1 MISVDEA
8 MNRILARIHVL
19 GLEKVDI
26 ISSLGRVLGEDIVA
40 PRDIP
45 PIDNSAMDGYAI
57 RSVDI
62 KGASRE
68 SPVFLKVIEELPA
81 GALPQRSITK
91 GEAVRIM
98 TGAPI
103 PTGADTVVM
112 VEDTE
117 RAGERVSV
125 FQGVPPGENIRRAGE
140 DVKKG
145 DRVISKGSLIH
156 PAEVGMLASVGR
168 AFVYVHQRPVV
179 AILCT
184 GDELVD
190 VDEEIA
196 DHKIVSS
203 NSYTL
208 SAQVM
213 ECGGLPLQLG
223 IAKDDPHEIE
233 QRLRQGLRADV
244 ILSSAGVS
252 VGDYD
257 LVKDV
262 LAGIGF
268 QMEFW
273 RVAMRPGQPL
283 AFGTIGGK
291 PTFGLPGNPVSS
303 MISFEE
309 FVRPS
314 LLKMMGYKNLF
325 RPVVE
330 AVLKEEIRKK
340 SGRRYFMRARVSL
353 EGDRYVVTTTGPQG
367 SGILSSMVEANGLLI
382 VPEERTE
389 IKAGER
395 IRVQIVDRSFESAG
409 MRNPF
414 GVENP

>member
-8 MNRILARIHVL
+8 LNRILTQITVL
-19 GLEKVDI
+19 GLEKVGI
-26 ISSLGRVLGEDIVA
+26 ISSLGRVIGEDILA

-45 PIDNSAMDGYAI
+45 PLDNSAMDGYAV
-57 RSVDI
+57 RSADI

-68 SPVFLKVIEELPA
+68 NSVSLQVIEELPA
-81 GALPQRSITK
+81 GELPQKAVAK
-91 GEAVRIM
+91 GEAIRIM

-103 PTGADTVVM
+103 PAGADTVVM

-117 RAGERVSV
+117 KAGQQVKI
-125 FQGVPPGENIRRAGE
+125 FQGVPSGENIRRAGE
-140 DVKKG
+140 DVRMG
-145 DRVISKGSLIH
+145 DRVISMGSVIRA
-156 PAEVGMLASVGR
+156 AEVGMLASVGR
-168 AFVYVHQRPVV
+168 ASVYVHQKPVV

-190 VDEEIA
+190 VDEGIA

-208 SAQVM
+208 CAQVM
-213 ECGGLPLQLG
+213 ECGALPLQLG
-223 IAKDDPHEIE
+223 IAKDKPEEIE
-233 QRLRQGLRADV
+233 GKLRQGLRADV

-262 LAGIGF
+262 LEKIGF
-268 QMEFW
+268 QLDFW

-303 MISFEE
+303 MVSFEQ

-314 LLKMMGYKNLF
+314 LLKMMGHKRLF

-330 AVLKEEIRKK
+330 AILKEDITKK
-340 SGRRYFMRARVSL
+340 PDRRHFMRARVSL

-367 SGILSSMVEANGLLI
+367 SGILNSMVDANGLLI
-382 VPEERTE
+382 VPQEETE
-389 IKAGER
+389 IKAGEKV
-395 IRVQIVDRSFESAG
+395 RVQILDRSFESAG
-409 MRNPF
+409 
-414 GVENP
+414 VEIT